1 MKIFYVTNRHPCSYN
16 GTSKAKLKFKTDV
29 QTEFR
34 VKYAH
39 LYQNLPEDN
48 KTLKAHIVFLHQFK
62 NIEDTPDADNLSKP
76 LVDAFCGIIYKDDR
90 QVISRKA
97 EILKLQDFDFMTVDA
112 TDMPLEIY
120 NDFQKY
126 YLHKSK
132 HIIFYEIT
140 EFLPSQIKI
149 GEL

>member
-1 MKIFYVTNRHPCSYN
+1 M
-16 GTSKAKLKFKTDV
+16 
-29 QTEFR
+29 QTEFK

-39 LYQNLPEDN
+39 LYQNLPERKN
-48 KTLKAHIVFLHQFK
+48 TLKAHIVFLHQIN
-62 NIEDTPDADNLSKP
+62 NIHKAPDADNLSKP
-76 LVDAFCGIIYKDDR
+76 LVDAFCGIIYEDDR

-97 EILKLQDFDFMTVDA
+97 EILKLQDFNFMTVDA

-120 NDFQKY
+120 NDFQNY